1 MSATNHPVVAR
12 YRGLRPEQLS
22 RYELHRLRKQTD
34 RGEFELTRS
43 KFNKILVGGDDWAA
57 CVIEEIAHRSMQNF
71 AHELVRL
78 KQRRRS
84 KEIAQRSLEGPKDP
98 WRPSQHGPMRELIL
112 TANAEWFNEAG
123 DQATWRGML
132 AKRRREKDFEK
143 CAVGWM
149 KHTFGDDLVHA
160 RCDRDEKAY
169 HIHAV
174 IRSWREDKNGRWTL
188 KPSAQKPVKS
198 YEVTQDLVGKWFAQ
212 IGLTRGRTGA
222 AERRVAKQKG
232 VAVPAIVEH
241 TPTWKWR
248 EQQQVEAVKEQAAHD
263 AQRASLVERERQIA
277 EKEAR
282 LAKDFADLHEQ
293 REDLEGRQVLVNMA
307 CDVREAEVET
317 RETAIADREAEA
329 DRKAEEGNA
338 AIAKADR
345 KAAEADAMIAK
356 ANRKSAEAEAA
367 ISEADLKTAEADA
380 TLAVAEGMATGV
392 FQITEQDGKKTLSA
406 TDDAKKA
413 GMAKP
418 LFARMAGSQGGTRRA
433 VGIFGRAWAAM
444 RSRAQVEAE
453 ERLHAEFEAVEATRT
468 VILNLVK
475 RLPPTLQDGLGSTWK
490 SVAKQAVAAQQLL
503 RKRGQSTGS
512 ESGASQPGVVDP
524 KNDPR

>member
-1 MSATNHPVVAR
+1 MSATTHPVVAR

-34 RGEFELTRS
+34 RGEFDLARS

-57 CVIEEIAHRSMQNF
+57 CVIEEIAHRTMQNF
-71 AHELVRL
+71 AHELVKL

-98 WRPSQHGPMRELIL
+98 WRASQHGPMRELIL

-160 RCDRDEKAY
+160 RCDRDDKAY

-174 IRSWREDKNGRWTL
+174 IRSWREDQHGRWTL
-188 KPSAQKPVKS
+188 KPSAQKAVKS

-212 IGLTRGRTGA
+212 VGLTRGRTGA
-222 AERRVAKQKG
+222 AERREAKEKG
-232 VAVPAIVEH
+232 KAVPAIVEN

-248 EQQQVEAVKEQAAHD
+248 EQQQVEAVKEQAALD

-282 LAKDFADLHEQ
+282 LAKGFADLHQ
-293 REDLEGRQVLVNMA
+293 QHEDLEGRETLVNMA
-307 CDVREAEVET
+307 CDVREAEVGA
-317 RETAIADREAEA
+317 RETAIASREAEA
-329 DRKAEEGNA
+329 DRKSEEGHA

-345 KAAEADAMIAK
+345 RAAEADAMIA
-356 ANRKSAEAEAA
+356 
-367 ISEADLKTAEADA
+367 EADLRTAEADA

-392 FQITEQDGKKTLSA
+392 FQITAQDGRNTLTATEAAKT
-406 TDDAKKA
+406 A
-413 GMAKP
+413 GTAKP
-418 LFARMAGSQGGTRRA
+418 LIARIARSEGGAPRA
-433 VGIFGRAWAAM
+433 VGIIGRAWAAM
-444 RSRAQVEAE
+444 TSRAQVEAE
-453 ERLHAEFEAVEATRT
+453 ERLHAEFAAVEATRT
-468 VILNLVK
+468 AILNLVK
-475 RLPPTLQDGLGSTWK
+475 RLPQPLQDGLGTTWK
-490 SVAKQAVAAQQLL
+490 SVAKHAVAAQQLL
-503 RKRGQSTGS
+503 RKRGQSTGPETGPGRS
-512 ESGASQPGVVDP
+512 GVVDP